1 MSPLTFTTLS
11 AALQDKRLAA
21 AAAASD
27 LWFIKHRHGVKG
39 KAVQPLLLTRVL
51 TTTTYHLLLTRQS
64 CAALTTYCLLLATY
78 YLLGKAVQP
87 MRSPV
92 LLSWLERGGHR
103 GSNDFAIQREV
114 SPPALWKGTTYY

>member
-64 CAALTTYCLLLATY
+64 CAALTTYCLLLTTY
-78 YLLGKAVQP
+78 YLLLTRQSCAAFTTYCLLLNTFYLLGKAVQP
-87 MRSPV
+87 
-92 LLSWLERGGHR
+92 LLLT
-103 GSNDFAIQREV
+103 AYY
-114 SPPALWKGTTYY
+114 LLLTTY